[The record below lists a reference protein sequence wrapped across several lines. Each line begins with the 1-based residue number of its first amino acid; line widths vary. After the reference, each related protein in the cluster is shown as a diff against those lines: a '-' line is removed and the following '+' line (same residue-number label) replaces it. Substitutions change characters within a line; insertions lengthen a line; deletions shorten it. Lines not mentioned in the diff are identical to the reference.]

1 MGIITTTE
9 SRASSRG
16 LAKPARRRRSS
27 IFSIKGA
34 PDDELASR
42 HILFFC
48 RRFSHQ
54 RRATS
59 CERRDGASVSKPV
72 CQTARRG
79 TLIFDDHRAL
89 GLLHAGG
96 WLSPC
101 TAPWQLLIA
110 FQR

>member
-1 MGIITTTE
+1 MGIITTT
-9 SRASSRG
+9 ASPAAPRG
-16 LAKPARRRRSS
+16 LAKPARRGRSS
-27 IFSIKGA
+27 IFSINGA

-79 TLIFDDHRAL
+79 TLIFDDQCAL
-89 GLLHAGG
+89 GLLQSRG

-101 TAPWQLLIA
+101 VSRWKL
-110 FQR
+110 

>member
-1 MGIITTTE
+1 MRILTTTA

-16 LAKPARRRRSS
+16 SAKPARRRRSS
-27 IFSIKGA
+27 IFSINGA

-54 RRATS
+54 RRAPS

-79 TLIFDDHRAL
+79 TLIFDDQRAL
-89 GLLHAGG
+89 GLLQSGG
-96 WLSPC
+96 LLSPFMSRSR
-101 TAPWQLLIA
+101 LSFA
-110 FQR
+110 FP